1 MKYIL
6 SPAKTMRVK
15 ETHQYDT
22 PYFEQEAYEIIEQ
35 LKQLEDDELQKM
47 MKLSTKQVTEVKAL
61 YQNFGKIKT
70 KAMDAYYGLVM
81 KHAHLDQLDDD
92 GLSYFQEH
100 VHFLSAV
107 YGLLK
112 GNDGISSYRLEAK
125 VKLKQQSIYE
135 MWNTKIVN
143 LLKEE
148 TIINLASKEYEPFLK
163 PYIPSSRWI
172 DIVFYVKKDN
182 KLKVNATYAKMAR
195 GELIHY
201 VCRTQVQNI
210 DELKQFNALQFHYDA
225 YLSDDNT
232 LVFVREEI

>member
-1 MKYIL
+1 MKFIL

-15 ETHQYDT
+15 ETKQYDI
-22 PYFEQEAYEIIEQ
+22 PFFEQEAYEIIEQ
-35 LKQLEDDELQKM
+35 LKQLEDDELQKL
-47 MKLSTKQVTEVKAL
+47 MKLSVKQVVEVKAL
-61 YQNFGKIKT
+61 YQNFGKVKT

-100 VHFLSAV
+100 VLFLSAV

-125 VKLKQQSIYE
+125 VKLNQQSIYDR
-135 MWNTKIVN
+135 WKNKIAK
-143 LLKEE
+143 LLQEE
-148 TIINLASKEYEPFLK
+148 TIIHLASKEYEPFLK
-163 PYIPSSRWI
+163 PYIPLSKWI
-172 DIVFYVKKDN
+172 DIIFYVKKDN
-182 KLKVNATYAKMAR
+182 QIKVNATYAKMAR

-201 VCRTQVQNI
+201 VCMKQVQDIN
-210 DELKQFNALQFHYDA
+210 ELKQFNALQFHYDKS
-225 YLSDDNT
+225 LSDDNT